1 MNYKTNA
8 KKVVLEEEKMSNK
21 LKDLIKVSIKEY
33 LEANEVVMKD
43 AVRGKIREQVQ
54 NIITEKGLD
63 EKSDGVKKLS
73 VSLVKKQITELQESS
88 QMTLRK
94 EKLQSLADQNNGIS
108 HPNNFRR
115 NAVAND
121 LQIKYAN
128 FTKPGLEECENKEQY
143 SVTGRVVLRRVMGKA
158 SFITLQDYSGRV
170 QVYLKKSDLPE
181 AQYDTFKNL
190 CDLGDI
196 VGITG
201 VMFKTNTGE
210 LSVEANH
217 FEILTKAIRPLP
229 DKFHGLA
236 DQETRYRQRYVDL
249 ITNEKARDVF
259 KVRSK
264 VVSFIRNY
272 FDNLNFMEVETPMMH
287 VLQGGAAA
295 KPFRTHHNA
304 LDMPLYLRIAPEL
317 YLKRLVVGG
326 FERVYEINRNF
337 RNEGV
342 SSRHNPEFTML
353 EFYMA
358 YADYNDLMDL
368 TEDMLSKLV
377 QEVIGSTELEYGEYK
392 INFAGKYERISM
404 VDAIVKHSGNITKE
418 DLADFDKAKVIAES
432 LKLKVES
439 FYELGH
445 LINEIFEE
453 VAEHKLI
460 QPTFITDYPAVV
472 SPLARRQDGN
482 PEFTD
487 RFEFFIGAREIANGF
502 SELND
507 AQDQAERFKKQV
519 EAAAG
524 GDDEAMPYDKD
535 YIRALE
541 YGMPPT
547 AGQGIGI
554 DRLVMYLTNSQS
566 IRDVILFP
574 HMKPE

>member
-1 MNYKTNA
+1 
-8 KKVVLEEEKMSNK
+8 
-21 LKDLIKVSIKEY
+21 
-33 LEANEVVMKD
+33 
-43 AVRGKIREQVQ
+43 
-54 NIITEKGLD
+54 
-63 EKSDGVKKLS
+63 
-73 VSLVKKQITELQESS
+73 
-88 QMTLRK
+88 MTLRK
-94 EKLQSLADQNNGIS
+94 EKLQTLADQNNGIS
-108 HPNNFRR
+108 HPNSFRR
-115 NAVAND
+115 NIVAND
-121 LQIKYAN
+121 LQNKYAS
-128 FTKPGLEECENKEQY
+128 FSKPELEELENKEQY

-181 AQYDTFKNL
+181 GQYDTFKSL

-196 VGITG
+196 IG
-201 VMFKTNTGE
+201 VSGTMFKTNTGE
-210 LSVEANH
+210 LSVEASH

-236 DQETRYRQRYVDL
+236 DQEMRYRQRYVDL
-249 ITNEKARDVF
+249 ITNDNARDVF

-272 FDNLNFMEVETPMMH
+272 FDKLSFMEVETPMMH

-295 KPFRTHHNA
+295 KPFKTHHNA

-377 QEVIGSTELEYGEYK
+377 QEVTGSTELEYGEYK

-404 VDAIVKHSGNITKE
+404 IDAIVKHSDTITVE
-418 DLADFDKAKVIAES
+418 DLTDFDKAKAIAES
-432 LKLKVES
+432 LNLKVES

-482 PEFTD
+482 PDFTD

-541 YGMPPT
+541 HGMPPT